1 MARAYIVVARNDLPD
16 NFFQVMDLWP
26 NSSSRNQVIEPPGQT
41 GYQSHYLLDGIN
53 VAVTIDNPGAGG
65 ANARDFAAATASHY
79 GLSTYIMD
87 NVEHPTGS
95 NALTAA
101 QAVAIAAKLER
112 RVAAGLPLTLAVINA
127 ILVVE
132 TAAGA
137 DLDGAGAGNSIGTVE
152 EILRILAGERYRV
165 AGGAEVQNNATTNF
179 VAVRRGRFVA
189 AALVEQPESV
199 RTGVAGNLAVNR
211 FPVRGRNS
219 FVGKTIPTT
228 AVVQDTETVISAR
241 ITDVNFNDVRVITD
255 MGALHASAINGALS
269 KVCVPTYAWQNP
281 AFTYGGGATPAAN
294 IGGINIPATFIGR
307 ALTVYADDGTVII

>member
-101 QAVAIAAKLER
+101 QAWAIAAKLED

-152 EILRILAGERYRV
+152 DILRILAGERYRV

-199 RTGVAGNLAVNR
+199 RTGVAGNLNR
-211 FPVRGRNS
+211 LPVRGRNS

-228 AVVQDTETVISAR
+228 AVVQDTETG

-269 KVCVPTYAWQNP
+269 RVCVPTYAWQNP
-281 AFTYGGGATPAAN
+281 AFTYGGGATPAADV
-294 IGGINIPATFIGR
+294 GGTNIPATFLGR